1 MASEFE
7 TPRGIAF
14 WRRAC
19 RSAFEVNPVPLRRE
33 ARDAS
38 SSARKGPVPNDPVA
52 TVAGP
57 LDSAKWPE
65 AATAKSGQPKMG
77 QPKMG
82 QPKMGQPKMGQPK
95 MTNAPGILPHSRS
108 RKRRFGDGRGRFCTN
123 SGADAAVCGT
133 LY

>member
-65 AATAKSGQPKMG
+65 AATAKSGQPKMA
-77 QPKMG
+77 
-82 QPKMGQPKMGQPK
+82 QPKMGQPK

-108 RKRRFGDGRGRFCTN
+108 RKRRFGDGRGRFCTH

-133 LY
+133 LYNK